1 MQDEFELKSA
11 KESTHHSIVDG
22 AITMRQEIVVQYKI
36 VIRNFQHVAL

>member
-11 KESTHHSIVDG
+11 REITHHRIVDG
-22 AITMRQEIVVQYKI
+22 ANTMRQEIVVQHKM